1 VPAGRVAPVKGIA
14 VAGAVALLVLA
25 GARCGSG
32 SSHSSGSSNATN
44 STAPSGQGVGAGLRA
59 AGMQRCAGPVS
70 ARGDTSTPVGAVG
83 PVSLTVYAER
93 GLAGIVASG
102 SSAQQHA
109 IDLALLRNHVATS
122 VSATAVAA
130 TERAWR
136 RRAMSAVTHSR
147 LPPGPCRSGVA
158 RLPVLAATEVVCP
171 DQVLIPL
178 GHRPA
183 MQSFINV
190 LSKLVAVKFTPAQVS
205 YLGGGEYLTTP
216 ESTDVTRPYCHG
228 S

>member
-1 VPAGRVAPVKGIA
+1 MKGLAVVA
-14 VAGAVALLVLA
+14 AVALLVLA

-32 SSHSSGSSNATN
+32 SSTSTH
-44 STAPSGQGVGAGLRA
+44 STAPSGQGISDGLRA
-59 AGMQRCAGPVS
+59 AGLRLCAGPVS

-83 PVSLTVYAER
+83 PVSLSVYAKP
-93 GLAGIVASG
+93 GLAAILASG
-102 SSAQQHA
+102 SSAEQHA
-109 IDLALLRNHVATS
+109 IDLALLRNHVQTS

-136 RRAMSAVTHSR
+136 RRAMSAVAHSQV
-147 LPPGPCRSGVA
+147 PPGPCRSGVA
-158 RLPVLAATEVVCP
+158 RLPVLAATEVLCP

-183 MQSFINV
+183 MQRFIDV
-190 LSKLVAVKFTPAQVS
+190 LSKLVAVKFTPEQIT
-205 YLGGGEYLTTP
+205 YLGNGQYLTTP
-216 ESTDVTRPYCHG
+216 ESTDVTRPYCRG

>member
-1 VPAGRVAPVKGIA
+1 VKGLA
-14 VAGAVALLVLA
+14 VVGAVALVVLA
-25 GARCGSG
+25 AGGCGSG
-32 SSHSSGSSNATN
+32 ASNSTH
-44 STAPSGQGVGAGLRA
+44 STAPSGQGIGDGLRA
-59 AGMQRCAGPVS
+59 AGLRLCVGRIS

-83 PVSLTVYAER
+83 PVSLSVYAEA
-93 GLAGIVASG
+93 GLAAIVASG

-109 IDLALLRNHVATS
+109 IDLALLRNHVETS

-136 RRAMSAVTHSR
+136 RRAMSAVTHGQP
-147 LPPGPCRSGVA
+147 PPGPCRSEVA

-183 MQSFINV
+183 MQQFIGV
-190 LSKLVAVKFTPAQVS
+190 LSKLVAVKFTPAQITD
-205 YLGGGEYLTTP
+205 LGGGEYLTTP
-216 ESTDVTRPYCHG
+216 ESTDVTRPYCRG
-228 S
+228 A